1 MVYIGCY
8 AVGHDVVH
16 PGMHLF
22 VDQPAFHCLVY
33 HRVGHGVGEMFL
45 QAGSNAQQL
54 FLSHVI
60 EYHHIRHLG
69 PGLCQGSCLVKDN
82 GVGSSHCLHV
92 LAALYRNMVAA
103 GLPHGR
109 EHGQGHGQLQCAG
122 EIHHQ
127 NGQGFCHI
135 AGQQPR
141 KDGSAQTPGNQRVR
155 QGGCLSLSRGLKL
168 LRLLNHGHNPFKPG
182 VACRLPDPKGNLSL
196 FNGCSRVHVGAFPL
210 PDRR

>member
-1 MVYIGCY
+1 M
-8 AVGHDVVH
+8 
-16 PGMHLF
+16 L
-22 VDQPAFHCLVY
+22 
-33 HRVGHGVGEMFL
+33 L

-82 GVGSSHCLHV
+82 GVGSSHCLHIP
-92 LAALYRNMVAA
+92 ASLYRNMAAA
-103 GLPHGR
+103 GLAHGR
-109 EHGQGHGQLQCAG
+109 EHRQGHSQLQRAG
-122 EIHHQ
+122 KIHHQ
-127 NGQGFCHI
+127 DGQGLCHI

-182 VACRLPDPKGNLSL
+182 VARSRSHPQGNLSL
-196 FNGCSRVHVGAFPL
+196 LYGCSRIHVGALLL
-210 PDRR
+210 PDRH